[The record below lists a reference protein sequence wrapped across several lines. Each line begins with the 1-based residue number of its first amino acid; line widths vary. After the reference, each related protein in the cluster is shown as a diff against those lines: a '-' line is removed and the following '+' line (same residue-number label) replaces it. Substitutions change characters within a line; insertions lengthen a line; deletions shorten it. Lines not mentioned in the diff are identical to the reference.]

1 MQARARSSSR
11 PPTGLGCRPGALR
24 LLAARVRRDF
34 AAMFPAWAGIEI
46 DREWSGLVCLTGSL
60 TPFAGLVPGTE
71 LEVISRG
78 RGPVIISV
86 NSNRLILGY
95 GMASKIEVA

>member
-1 MQARARSSSR
+1 MPLSMVGPGQKVRLVSV
-11 PPTGLGCRPGALR
+11 TGGRNMR
-24 LLAARVRRDF
+24 TRLAA
-34 AAMFPAWAGIEI
+34 M
-46 DREWSGLVCLTGSL
+46 
-60 TPFAGLVPGTE
+60 GLVPGTE

>member
-1 MQARARSSSR
+1 MPLSMVGPGQKVRLVAV
-11 PPTGLGCRPGALR
+11 TGGRGIRTRLAAMGLIPGA
-24 LLAARVRRDF
+24 
-34 AAMFPAWAGIEI
+34 
-46 DREWSGLVCLTGSL
+46 
-60 TPFAGLVPGTE
+60 E

-78 RGPVIISV
+78 RGPVIVSI

>member
-1 MQARARSSSR
+1 MPLSMV
-11 PPTGLGCRPGALR
+11 GPGQKVR
-24 LLAARVRRDF
+24 LVSVAGGRNMRTRLAA
-34 AAMFPAWAGIEI
+34 M
-46 DREWSGLVCLTGSL
+46 
-60 TPFAGLVPGTE
+60 GLVPGTE

>member
-1 MQARARSSSR
+1 MPLSMV
-11 PPTGLGCRPGALR
+11 GPGQKVR
-24 LLAARVRRDF
+24 LISVTAGRNVRNRLAA
-34 AAMFPAWAGIEI
+34 M
-46 DREWSGLVCLTGSL
+46 
-60 TPFAGLVPGTE
+60 GLVPGTE